1 MLPVVAGPKETR
13 RQILIY
19 SILLVPLATAPYFVG
34 LGGLTYLALSV
45 VLGAVFL
52 FLAARVYATTTEG
65 READAAARRLFLFS
79 ILYLYAL
86 FATLFVEALLH
97 RLMA

>member
-1 MLPVVAGPKETR
+1 MLPVVAGPQETR

-19 SILLVPLATAPYFVG
+19 SILLVPLATMPYFVG

-45 VLGAVFL
+45 ALGIVFL
-52 FLAARVYATTTEG
+52 ALAIRVYFTTEG
-65 READAAARRLFLFS
+65 RDADTVARRLFLFS
-79 ILYLYAL
+79 ILYLYVL
-86 FATLFVEALLH
+86 FATLFVEALFN

>member
-1 MLPVVAGPKETR
+1 MLPVVAGPQETR

-19 SILLVPLATAPYFVG
+19 SILLVPLAVVPYFVG
-34 LGGLTYLALSV
+34 LAGLTYLALSV

-52 FLAARVYATTTEG
+52 ALAIRVYFTTEG
-65 READAAARRLFLFS
+65 READTAARRLFLFS
-79 ILYLYAL
+79 IFYLYGL
-86 FATLFVEALLH
+86 FATLFVEALLN

>member
-1 MLPVVAGPKETR
+1 MLPVVAGPDATR

-19 SILLVPLATAPYFVG
+19 SILLVPLAVVPYFVG
-34 LGGLTYLALSV
+34 LGGLAYLGVSV
-45 VLGAVFL
+45 VLGVVFL
-52 FLAARVYATTTEG
+52 ALALRVYVTREG
-65 READAAARRLFLFS
+65 READTAARRLFLFS

-86 FATLFVEALLH
+86 FATLFVEALFH